1 MEILNNNTR
10 IWIIDDN
17 RNEIASIDFP
27 KVGDHTF
34 NIHSVDVEPEYRHQG
49 IAEDLLIRCH
59 DFLKENNRNAMVTCE
74 VAKKWF
80 NDHPEYKDI
89 MIKY

>member
-17 RNEIASIDFP
+17 RNEIASIEFP
-27 KVGDHTF
+27 KVGDQTF
-34 NIHSVDVEPEYRHQG
+34 NIHSVDVAPEYRHQG
-49 IAEDLLIRCH
+49 IAEDLLIRAH

-89 MIKY
+89 MIK